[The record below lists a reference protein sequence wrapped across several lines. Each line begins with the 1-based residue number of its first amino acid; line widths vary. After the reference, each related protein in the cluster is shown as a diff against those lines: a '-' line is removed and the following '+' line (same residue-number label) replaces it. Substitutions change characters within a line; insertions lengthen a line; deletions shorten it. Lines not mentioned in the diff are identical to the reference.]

1 MKALENKTAIVSGG
15 LGDIGRAIARELAS
29 RGANV
34 AIAGRRAPAAAE
46 EELAILRG
54 YGVGARY
61 DSVDVADGEA
71 VQNWIA
77 AVEREL
83 GTPSLVVPCAATV
96 TRRGVREVTSAEWTT
111 ELRINL
117 DGSFHVAQSAAV
129 RMIERSIPG
138 HIVFV
143 GSWVAERP
151 MPRIAAYCVS
161 KAGVR
166 MLMKC
171 MAVEFAPHGIL
182 VNEVAAGYVDAGLT
196 GQTFQA
202 DPARRQRLV
211 DETPVHKIVT
221 AEEVA
226 WLVAQLCDPHNENVT
241 GTAVLVDGGL
251 SLRT

>member
-1 MKALENKTAIVSGG
+1 MNAFENRTAIVSGG

-34 AIAGRRAPAAAE
+34 AISGRRGPAAAE

-54 YGVGARY
+54 HGVRARY

-77 AVEREL
+77 TVEREL

-96 TRRGVREVTSAEWTT
+96 TRRGVREVTPAEWTA

-117 DGSFHVAQSAAV
+117 DGAFHVAQSAV
-129 RMIERSIPG
+129 QRMIARSMPG

-151 MPRIAAYCVS
+151 MPRIAAYSVG

-171 MAVEFAPHGIL
+171 MALEFAPHGIL
-182 VNEVAAGYVDAGLT
+182 VNEVAAGYVDAGLIMD
-196 GQTFQA
+196 TFRA
-202 DPARRQRLV
+202 NPGRRQRLI
-211 DETPVHKIVT
+211 DETPVHKIIQPQ
-221 AEEVA
+221 EVA
-226 WLVAQLCDPHNENVT
+226 WLVAQLCDPRNQNIT
-241 GTAVLVDGGL
+241 GTTVLVDGGL
-251 SLRT
+251 SLLT